1 MDHDVKGYA
10 EIYNLLPIELQNK
23 VKYLVLEHP
32 VAKIIKDEIRRL
44 RCDEYHT
51 FRDEQGRVFCKIDGK
66 DFFCNEIF
74 RRIKNRRSKIIQ
86 IIHPDGSIED
96 VDSDDSSDDEY
107 LDDVFHKMLF
117 VSSSSDE
124 D

>member
-66 DFFCNEIF
+66 LFFANQYF
-74 RRIKNRRSKIIQ
+74 YTFDKRKDKNRAVMNS
-86 IIHPDGSIED
+86 E
-96 VDSDDSSDDEY
+96 DDSSATSDEY
-107 LDDVFHKMLF
+107 MNDVFDRLF
-117 VSSSSDE
+117 FVSSTSSSSDE

>member
-1 MDHDVKGYA
+1 MD
-10 EIYNLLPIELQNK
+10 IYNLLPIELQNK

-44 RCDEYHT
+44 RCDEYYT
-51 FRDEQGRVFCKIDGK
+51 FRDEQGHLVCKIDGK
-66 DFFCNEIF
+66 DFFCNEVF
-74 RRIKNRRSKIIQ
+74 RRIRNRRSKIIQ
-86 IIHPDGSIED
+86 IIHPDGSVED

-107 LDDVFHKMLF
+107 LDDMFHKMFF

>member
-1 MDHDVKGYA
+1 MD
-10 EIYNLLPIELQNK
+10 IYSLLPIELQNK

-51 FRDEQGRVFCKIDGK
+51 FRDEQGHVFCKIDGRDFLASEYFRQLNKKK
-66 DFFCNEIF
+66 DDHT
-74 RRIKNRRSKIIQ
+74 KGVMGYA
-86 IIHPDGSIED
+86 DT
-96 VDSDDSSDDEY
+96 DSDDECLDE
-107 LDDVFHKMLF
+107 VFERMFF